1 MSISVS
7 NHFYRRYLQR
17 VLGVEERDLEKYSA
31 EAEKYIY
38 GRNNMKL
45 WVSKG
50 RLTSPTLKRR
60 RWKGKRTLK
69 RAYIRHFYILD
80 IMANEFIKLKKGRN
94 NNGI

>member
-1 MSISVS
+1 
-7 NHFYRRYLQR
+7 
-17 VLGVEERDLEKYSA
+17 
-31 EAEKYIY
+31 
-38 GRNNMKL
+38 MKL

-60 RWKGKRTLK
+60 RWKGKQSLK
-69 RAYIRHFYILD
+69 RADIRHFYITLD